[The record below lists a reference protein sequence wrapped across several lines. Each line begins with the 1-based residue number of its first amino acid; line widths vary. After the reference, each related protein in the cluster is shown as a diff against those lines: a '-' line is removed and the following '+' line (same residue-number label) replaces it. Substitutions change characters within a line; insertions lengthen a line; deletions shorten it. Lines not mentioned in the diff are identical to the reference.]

1 MIKVI
6 DSTYEEV
13 LSAIPLDS
21 SNIRL
26 SCHQGLIVP
35 ISNSSAN
42 LFFRQSYE
50 HQSTRFLTANCPLTL
65 QAPQWITVPPRA
77 STLALSSGRSGL

>member
-6 DSTYEEV
+6 DCTYEEV

-26 SCHQGLIVP
+26 SCHQGLVVS

-42 LFFRQSYE
+42 LFFK
-50 HQSTRFLTANCPLTL
+50 A
-65 QAPQWITVPPRA
+65 II
-77 STLALSSGRSGL
+77 